1 MIAKAHALKQKL
13 DGLWFCHKFSIQDNV
28 NGDFIQRNFLG
39 IVVDKDRENQSKFVP
54 SPYVEKKVDNNYTGG
69 RGGDYRTYYVA
80 ELEGLRLSDKIYS
93 DTIKDLVNA
102 NTMAIDIVSMDE
114 NDLND
119 ETREMPEE
127 LKAEEER
134 KTNYKEENEE
144 E

>member
-1 MIAKAHALKQKL
+1 MTTTILE
-13 DGLWFCHKFSIQDNV
+13 DV
-28 NGDFIQRNFLG
+28 
-39 IVVDKDRENQSKFVP
+39 
-54 SPYVEKKVDNNYTGG
+54 
-69 RGGDYRTYYVA
+69 GGDYRTYYVA

-114 NDLND
+114 DDLND